1 MRPALAGGGARA
13 TLSLTVIP
21 RSRPPLRTTCVTR
34 RTSAVGE
41 RRRGRATTARRR
53 TLTQTNPPPPP
64 PSFLHSIPHGLAECR
79 SEWAAV
85 RRTWAARRDLPL
97 SEAGMYALFAGEVFA
112 WFCVGEIVGRGFTF
126 GGYAV

>member
-1 MRPALAGGGARA
+1 MSRVEPARSGKGAAGEQQLRDAGPKP
-13 TLSLTVIP
+13 P
-21 RSRPPLRTTCVTR
+21 RR
-34 RTSAVGE
+34 
-41 RRRGRATTARRR
+41 
-53 TLTQTNPPPPP
+53 PPPP